1 MNLNQKDIEN
11 KTNLN
16 IIWSFL
22 IKYLDNEIL
31 WGFYVW
37 DFNKGLFNLEEH
49 MNFVNKEKFKQ
60 EN

>member
-1 MNLNQKDIEN
+1 MKN